1 MKKLWL
7 GSAILLAAMP
17 ALGQSVDELKR
28 QLADKEAETQRL
40 RERIQVLE
48 REVTPRRIKQAKARE
63 ALPEDSQEARE
74 DSNRALERALVRE
87 SGLLLPA
94 RRFEVEPNVVYSHS
108 TASANNFR
116 RDAYGPGLALRAGL
130 PWRSQIDVS
139 VPYVFERRRSAGIKT
154 DDNGIG
160 DFTLGVSHQ
169 ILNERASVPGVIGSL
184 SYTASTGK
192 NTLYENATPVAL
204 GSGFNSLQASLTAVK
219 RVDPLVF
226 FGSYSFAHAFSENRG
241 GAKVELGNSHGF
253 RLGTALATGPDTS
266 LRAAFN
272 VTYYDTTKVGGV
284 DIAGSDDPAALL
296 EFGSSVVL
304 SERTALDVLVGAG
317 LTSNAPKYRVTVA
330 LPIRF

>member
-1 MKKLWL
+1 MNKFWL
-7 GSAILLAAMP
+7 GSAILLASLP
-17 ALGQSVDELKR
+17 AFGQSVEELKR
-28 QLADKEAETQRL
+28 QLAEKEAETQRL

-48 REVTPRRIKQAKARE
+48 REVTPQRIKQSKARE
-63 ALPEDSQEARE
+63 TLPEDARE

-87 SGLLLPA
+87 SGLLLP
-94 RRFEVEPNVVYSHS
+94 RGRFEVEPNVVYSHS

-139 VPYVFERRRSAGIKT
+139 LPYVFERRRSAGVKT
-154 DDNGIG
+154 DDSGIG
-160 DFTLGVSHQ
+160 DFTLGISHQ
-169 ILNERASVPGVIGSL
+169 ILNERSSVPGVIGSL
-184 SYTASTGK
+184 AYTASTGK
-192 NTLYENATPVAL
+192 NTLYDNATPVAL
-204 GSGFNSLQASLTAVK
+204 GSGFDSLQASLVAIK

-226 FGSYSFAHAFSENRG
+226 FGSYSFAHDFSENRG
-241 GAKVELGNSHGF
+241 GTRVEPGNSHGF
-253 RLGTALATGPDTS
+253 RIGTALATGPDTS

-284 DIAGSDDPAALL
+284 EVSGSEDPSALL

-304 SERTALDVLVGAG
+304 TERTALDVLVGAG
-317 LTSNAPKYRVTVA
+317 LTRNAPKYRISFA